1 MNTQKKKY
9 VKPTLKKYGK
19 MVELTMKTGKG
30 SGVSDVVDFYAE

>member
-19 MVELTMKTGKG
+19 IVELTMKTGSNQDLFTT
-30 SGVSDVVDFYAE
+30 SGMSS